1 MKTNFS
7 TFNYKNEEWTLTP
20 PSTTT
25 ATQLLKTNEQEI
37 KGRREKYRSRFSRL
51 NKIRTCPSSFPE

>member
-25 ATQLLKTNEQEI
+25 VYTSLQQLSSSKLMNKKLKAEERNTAAD
-37 KGRREKYRSRFSRL
+37 FHA
-51 NKIRTCPSSFPE
+51 